1 MSKTNAL
8 DFGTPISHAQAVLAL
23 ALYGPTFS
31 QLFVSEPGVGK
42 SSLLA
47 ALAEYN
53 GDKWRKPGDYYPE
66 DKYQYIYIDAPARDF
81 PDFGMFMVDN
91 ATGTVKFYPNNAIMG
106 DPRPKV
112 IMIDERFK
120 ATKVLQPIFTRLDQ
134 ERMFGESPLPEGSI
148 VFSTTN
154 NASDGVGDVILAHSV
169 NRVMVFKLRKSK
181 VDEWSSWALN
191 AGIHPD
197 LIAAAMLNPRF
208 FESYLDGE
216 SAADNPYIFHPAR
229 PGSFASPRSLAKCH
243 PVVCNMKVAGEELTR
258 AALYGAV
265 GAAAGERLMSV
276 LTMRQDATDPDDVL
290 ANPDTAPLPKSVGG
304 VYMTIFNVIA
314 KVVTQDDLS
323 NFVKFMSRTG
333 KVELES
339 VVFTL
344 IMRNKRL
351 APMGNRNATIRKW
364 AMENIDML
372 PTATV

>member
-216 SAADNPYIFHPAR
+216 SASDNPYIFHPAR

>member
-8 DFGTPISHAQAVLAL
+8 DFGTTVSHAQATLAL
-23 ALYGPTFS
+23 ALYGPYFS
-31 QLFVSEPGVGK
+31 QLYISEPGVGK
-42 SSLLA
+42 SALLA
-47 ALAEYN
+47 ALAEYF
-53 GDKWRKPGDYYPE
+53 GDKWRRPGDYYPD
-66 DKYQYIYIDAPARDF
+66 DKYHYIYIDAPARDF

-91 ATGTVKFYPNNAIMG
+91 ATGTVKFYPNAAIMG

-134 ERMFGESPLPEGSI
+134 ERMFGESPLPDGSI

-154 NASDGVGDVILAHSV
+154 NASDGVGDVMLAHSV
-169 NRVMVFKLRKSK
+169 NRVMMYKLRKPNA
-181 VDEWSSWALN
+181 DTWGGWALE

-197 LIAAAMLNPRF
+197 LIAAAVLNPRF

-216 SAADNPYIFHPAR
+216 SASDNPYIFHPAR
-229 PGSFASPRSLAKCH
+229 SGAFVSPRSLAKCD
-243 PVVCNMKVAGEELTR
+243 VVVRNMHIAGEELTR
-258 AALYGAV
+258 AALNGAIGV
-265 GAAAGERLMSV
+265 AAGERLMSV
-276 LTMRQDATDPDDVL
+276 LTMRQDMVDPDIVL
-290 ANPDTAPLPKSVGG
+290 ATPDTAPLPKTVGG

-323 NFVKFMSRTG
+323 NFLNYMSRTG

-351 APMGNRNATIRKW
+351 SPLGNRNARIRKW

-372 PTATV
+372 PGANQ

>member
-8 DFGTPISHAQAVLAL
+8 DFGMDINHAQAILAI
-23 ALYGPTFS
+23 ALYGPSFS
-31 QLFVSEPGVGK
+31 QLYISEPGVGK

-47 ALAEYN
+47 GVAEYH
-53 GDKWRKPGDYYPE
+53 GDKWRKVGDYYPE
-66 DKYQYIYIDAPARDF
+66 DKYHYIYVDAPARDF

-91 ATGTVKFYPNNAIMG
+91 ATQTVKFFPSDAMMG

-134 ERMFGESPLPEGSI
+134 EKMFGETPLPAGSV

-154 NASDGVGDVILAHSV
+154 NASDGVGDVILAHGV
-169 NRVMVFKLRKSK
+169 NRVITYKLRKPNA
-181 VDEWSSWALN
+181 EQWGAWAME

-197 LIAAAMLNPRF
+197 LIAAALLNPRF

-229 PGSFASPRSLAKCH
+229 PGAFASPRSLAKCD
-243 PVVCNMKVAGEELTR
+243 VIVRNMRIAGEELTR
-258 AALYGAV
+258 ASFNGAIGV
-265 GAAAGERLMSV
+265 AAGERLMSI
-276 LTMRQDATDPDDVL
+276 LTMRQDAVDPDVVL
-290 ANPDTAPLPKSVGG
+290 ATPDTAPLPKSVGG

-323 NFVKFMSRTG
+323 NFLNYMSRTG

-351 APMGNRNATIRKW
+351 SPLGNRNARIRKW

-372 PTATV
+372 PNANQ